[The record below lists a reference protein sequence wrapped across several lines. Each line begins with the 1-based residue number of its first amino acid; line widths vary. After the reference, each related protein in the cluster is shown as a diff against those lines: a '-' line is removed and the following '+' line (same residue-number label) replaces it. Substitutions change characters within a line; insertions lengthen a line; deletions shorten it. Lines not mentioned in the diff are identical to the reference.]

1 MKIRTLIVDDEPLA
15 RRRLNSLLSKADFVE
30 VIGECKNGRE
40 AKQNIQ
46 DKKPDLVFLDVQMPD
61 FNGFEVLKNE
71 AITDPPFIIFV
82 TAFDEYAL
90 KAFDVNAIDYLL
102 KPYDEERFFQALTH
116 AQKRI
121 EEKTQSRLHN
131 QLQQI
136 SEKHHHQR
144 ETGKNIIE
152 VQYRGRAFTI
162 RTEDIYWIEAD
173 GNYLRLH
180 VEDKKYLIR
189 QTMQSMQDMLDS
201 RLFLR
206 IHRSL
211 IVNALFVEDTRY
223 EGNNQ
228 YAFLMKNETSL
239 VSGRSFK
246 EAVKAFLEGL

>member
-15 RRRLNSLLSKADFVE
+15 RRRLNSLLQKAEMVE

-40 AKQNIQ
+40 AKQAIQ
-46 DKKPDLVFLDVQMPD
+46 DKKPDLVFLDIQMPD
-61 FNGFEVLKNE
+61 INGFEVLKNE

-121 EEKTQSRLHN
+121 EEKNQSRLHN

-136 SEKHHHQR
+136 SEKHHHQQ

-152 VQYRGRAFTI
+152 VQYRGRSFTI
-162 RTEDIYWIEAD
+162 RSEDIYWIEAD

-180 VEDKKYLIR
+180 ILYLV
-189 QTMQSMQDMLDS
+189 L
-201 RLFLR
+201 
-206 IHRSL
+206 
-211 IVNALFVEDTRY
+211 
-223 EGNNQ
+223 
-228 YAFLMKNETSL
+228 
-239 VSGRSFK
+239 
-246 EAVKAFLEGL
+246 